1 MSNSEAEGEK
11 GPVTLKIEPTDN
23 EKKKGPKR
31 RERSKKKQA
40 DLERE
45 QQKLI
50 EELYDL
56 EHNREESEDGAD

>member
-1 MSNSEAEGEK
+1 MSNSEVAGEK
-11 GPVTLKIEPTDN
+11 SPLTLKIEPTDN

-50 EELYDL
+50 EELYD
-56 EHNREESEDGAD
+56 